1 VILGSVMR
9 RNTDSSS
16 DADRRGDD
24 GRGGGSGGSGGA
36 GGSGGGRS
44 GDGNSNGTGG
54 SSDGGRPRTIIIGCG
69 RVGAALAGRLST
81 AGHEVTIIDT
91 STDAFNRLPDDFAGQ
106 AVRGDGTDEDVL
118 RRAGAEGADQLFA
131 MTEGDNRN
139 VLTAQLA
146 AETLRV
152 RNVVAKVNDPVRAE
166 AYAALGI
173 ATICRT
179 SMAVE
184 ALASYIG
191 LPGENSL
198 MGVIRPTGHHDGD
211 HGNHGDSSGS
221 PVATLP

>member
-1 VILGSVMR
+1 MR

-16 DADRRGDD
+16 DADKRGDD
-24 GRGGGSGGSGGA
+24 ARGGTGGSGGSGG
-36 GGSGGGRS
+36 GQGSGGGNS
-44 GDGNSNGTGG
+44 GGGGNTGQ
-54 SSDGGRPRTIIIGCG
+54 PRTIIIGCG
-69 RVGAALAGRLST
+69 RVGAALAGRLAT
-81 AGHEVTIIDT
+81 AGHDVTIIDT
-91 STDAFNRLPDDFAGQ
+91 STDAFNRLPDDFSGQ
-106 AVRGDGTDEDVL
+106 AVRGDGTDEDIL

-146 AETLRV
+146 AETLGV

-184 ALASYIG
+184 ALAGYIG
-191 LPGENSL
+191 LPSDGTT
-198 MGVIRPTGHHDGD
+198 MGVMRATGHHG
-211 HGNHGDSSGS
+211 GNHADHGDSSGS
-221 PVATLP
+221 AVTANS

>member
-1 VILGSVMR
+1 MR

-24 GRGGGSGGSGGA
+24 ARGGASGGSGASGGGPGSGGSS
-36 GGSGGGRS
+36 GGSGS
-44 GDGNSNGTGG
+44 GGNSGQ
-54 SSDGGRPRTIIIGCG
+54 PRTIIIGCG
-69 RVGAALAGRLST
+69 RVGAALAGRLSA
-81 AGHEVTIIDT
+81 AGHEVTIIDM

-118 RRAGAEGADQLFA
+118 RRAGAEGADHLFA

-146 AETLRV
+146 AESLGV

-191 LPGENSL
+191 LPSDGST
-198 MGVIRPTGHHDGD
+198 MGVRRATGHHGGVHGD
-211 HGNHGDSSGS
+211 HGDSSGS
-221 PVATLP
+221 PVATLA

>member
-1 VILGSVMR
+1 MILGSVMR

-24 GRGGGSGGSGGA
+24 TRGGGSGGSSGS
-36 GGSGGGRS
+36 GGSGGS
-44 GDGNSNGTGG
+44 GGNSGG
-54 SSDGGRPRTIIIGCG
+54 GPGSGGNSGQPRTIIIGCG
-69 RVGAALAGRLST
+69 RVGAALAGRLAA

-91 STDAFNRLPDDFAGQ
+91 STDAFNRLPDDFSGQ

-146 AETLRV
+146 AESLGV

-191 LPGENSL
+191 LPADGTT
-198 MGVIRPTGHHDGD
+198 MGVMRATGHHPGGHGD
-211 HGNHGDSSGS
+211 HDDSSGS
-221 PVATLP
+221 PVASTSLS